1 MTTTVEIAKYL
12 VLRTPTQMNKRKLMI
27 MMYFLHGYELL
38 HYEKS
43 HIPSL
48 FYPKD
53 SKNITHLEL
62 ESYLQSV
69 DDQVHLTR
77 AHFPN
82 VKVLKP
88 SPETEDFNLIIHNFG
103 NMKQS
108 DLQKLLAQ
116 DTAYLEAKNHKNY
129 PYQVIQALSIY
140 KEMLQIETGF
150 KKDVSVPDPSKK
162 QQASLKI
169 KNRQTLEH
177 QLNKAE
183 PKKKKKVKRK

>member
-53 SKNITHLEL
+53 SNNITHLEL

-69 DDQVHLTR
+69 DEQIHLTR

-129 PYQVIQALSIY
+129 PNQVIQALSIY

-150 KKDVSVPDPSKK
+150 KQEVSVPDPSRTNKPV
-162 QQASLKI
+162 LKI
-169 KNRQTLEH
+169 KNRQALEN
-177 QLNKAE
+177 QLNKSKS
-183 PKKKKKVKRK
+183 KKKKKVKRR

>member
-1 MTTTVEIAKYL
+1 MPNTIEIAKYL
-12 VLRTPTQMNKRKLMI
+12 VLRTPAQMNKRKLMI
-27 MMYFLHGYELL
+27 MMYYLHGYELL

-48 FYPKD
+48 FYPKAQN
-53 SKNITHLEL
+53 NITHLEL

-69 DDQVHLTR
+69 DDHTHLTR

-129 PYQVIQALSIY
+129 PHQIIQALSIY

-150 KKDVSVPDPSKK
+150 KQEVSVPDPSRTNKP
-162 QQASLKI
+162 ALKI
-169 KNRQTLEH
+169 KNKQTLES
-177 QLNKAE
+177 QLNKS
-183 PKKKKKVKRK
+183 KSKKKKVKPR